1 MTEFGLLLCQAPST
15 TPNISIISLPENLI
29 DRKSDFLPY
38 GRAFFDVLLG
48 DVEDKKWVIEFQPP
62 LLLIIL
68 ISNL

>member
-48 DVEDKKWVIEFQPP
+48 DVEDKK
-62 LLLIIL
+62 
-68 ISNL
+68 